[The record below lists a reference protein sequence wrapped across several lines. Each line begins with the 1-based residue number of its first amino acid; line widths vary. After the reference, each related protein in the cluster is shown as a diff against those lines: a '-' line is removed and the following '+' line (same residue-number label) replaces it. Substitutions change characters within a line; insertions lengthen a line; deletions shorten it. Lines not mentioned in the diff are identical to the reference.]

1 MALNKP
7 KQYCKT
13 IEWLPTPLEP
23 KRNTEIKSMKSYV
36 EETMT
41 TVKGF
46 REQLKIQYDFS
57 LTQ

>member
-7 KQYCKT
+7 TQYSKT
-13 IEWLPTPLEP
+13 IKWLPTPLEP

-46 REQLKIQYDFS
+46 REQLKIQ
-57 LTQ
+57 